1 MENKINFE
9 KITKEIKKEFNETFN
24 RLTERVAAFDANR
37 INIKP
42 AENKWSAAQVARHL
56 IKANS
61 GLPAMLNGEKKDAD
75 RAPDE
80 MVERIKSDFL
90 NFGIKMEAPDFIVP
104 EDKNFD
110 QDELIEKLERVK
122 SDIAKTIE
130 NTDLSQIC
138 SAFEF
143 PVYGFLTGIEM
154 LSFAVYH
161 TQRHLKQLEKVA
173 EKVK

>member
-1 MENKINFE
+1 MDNKVDL
-9 KITKEIKKEFNETFN
+9 EIKKEFGETFS
-24 RLTERVAAFDANR
+24 RLIEIVSDFDADK

-42 AENKWSAAQVARHL
+42 SENEWSAAQVARHL

-61 GLPAMLNGEKKDAD
+61 GLPGMLNGEKKETD
-75 RAPDE
+75 REPDE
-80 MVERIKSDFL
+80 MIGRIKSDFL

-110 QDELIEKLERVK
+110 KNELIEKLEQIK
-122 SDIAKTIE
+122 SNITKTVE
-130 NTDLSQIC
+130 ETDLSKTC
-138 SAFEF
+138 LSFEF
-143 PVYGFLTGIEM
+143 PVYGFLTGIEI

-173 EKVK
+173 EKIK